1 MKAAEGGEDEMEEM
15 EEGELEE
22 GFEDD
27 MYGDE
32 EDMQQLYGKMMQKA
46 GKNP

>member
-1 MKAAEGGEDEMEEM
+1 MEEM